1 MAVGAVLSQ
10 LRDGVERPVALAS
23 RALLENER
31 IYNFETEYIGLEST
45 ITVADFLSR
54 VPVTPVFED
63 SEFDK
68 DVIQM
73 IDRSLAVVT
82 PEELKEHSENDSVL
96 QKVRSYVVDG
106 WPRRL
111 EDEQLRG
118 FFNVREELSIWN
130 DCCLARGQL
139 AIIPSSLR
147 RKVLAVAH
155 ERHLGMVS
163 MKQRCRGAIWW
174 PGIDRDIEG
183 LVREC
188 ESCIF
193 EW

>member
-1 MAVGAVLSQ
+1 
-10 LRDGVERPVALAS
+10 
-23 RALLENER
+23 
-31 IYNFETEYIGLEST
+31 
-45 ITVADFLSR
+45 
-54 VPVTPVFED
+54 
-63 SEFDK
+63 
-68 DVIQM
+68 M

-82 PEELKEHSENDSVL
+82 PEELNEHSENDSVL

-118 FFNVREELSIWN
+118 FFNVREELSIWI

-155 ERHLGMVS
+155 EGHLGMVELYGGRES
-163 MKQRCRGAIWW
+163 
-174 PGIDRDIEG
+174 IEILRVLFG
-183 LVREC
+183 NVRLV
-188 ESCIF
+188 F
-193 EW
+193 